1 MIMKKLYCLMIPVL
15 IFISFFFISSE
26 LTSAA
31 KTIEIL
37 EITEKAEEAD
47 IEIASWSMAIK
58 ESIVAFDSIE
68 SVRNRVKEIKSREQG
83 YEWSEEQFKG
93 NHYKMVGVKG
103 KGTNVDQQISI
114 IYYPMKGNY
123 KLSVTYNID
132 GEKWGIDI
140 WEQVYNL
147 YKSKI
152 DKHKVFYTV
161 EGYVEGQNNRIK
173 KEAQNLIRSMSG
185 KAVEGIYEENFVSIS
200 AYSTKWDVKV
210 PLGDKQA
217 MNMQVAYRDRG
228 AHTEVTIGSPIIIT
242 EY

>member
-1 MIMKKLYCLMIPVL
+1 MSMKKLYYLMIPVS
-15 IFISFFFISSE
+15 IFISFFLISSE

-31 KTIEIL
+31 KPIEIL

-83 YEWSEEQFKG
+83 FEWSEEQFKG
-93 NHYKMVGVKG
+93 NHYKMVGVKD
-103 KGTNVDQQISI
+103 KGANVDQQISI

-123 KLSVTYNID
+123 KLSVNYNID
-132 GEKWGIDI
+132 GEKWSIDV

-147 YKSKI
+147 YKSKM

-161 EGYVEGQNNRIK
+161 EGHNNSIK

-185 KAVEGIYEENFVSIS
+185 KTVDGIYEDNFVSIS
-200 AYSTKWDVKV
+200 AYSSKWDVKV

-217 MNMQVAYRDRG
+217 MNMQVANRDRG